1 MAATTSAPDSPAQ
14 VHHNGS
20 TALAGME
27 VIGLKTHDSQSGE
40 SDLSLIQGFW
50 DEIGFPTPASR
61 WWEQKS
67 PIVSGVTS
75 TAPPI
80 TEDDQWTRVSSK
92 QKTKSTER
100 HRCGWVM
107 RPWKGPLP
115 RPRPAQTV
123 LLADFLPRAKTSPN
137 SKSTPTQDR
146 QSMVSASNRVDQSA
160 GGRFLANSLPQNS
173 VMSVGIP
180 SFPHRPIGNQ
190 FRGKSLAH
198 FRLNRC
204 TPSSESSPKKPS

>member
-50 DEIGFPTPASR
+50 DEIGFPTPASC

-67 PIVSGVTS
+67 PIVSGVTP

-92 QKTKSTER
+92 QKTKSTEC
-100 HRCGWVM
+100 HRRGWVM
-107 RPWKGPLP
+107 RPWKVPLP
-115 RPRPAQTV
+115 RPRPVQTV

-198 FRLNRC
+198 FRINRC